1 MKQNNMDK
9 CWDKALIWLLPMII
23 QNSYWQYASLLV
35 WMIITFSHKNR
46 WSIILLNGCVIW
58 QFSCYRFVV
67 KINAK
72 DYLAVKLKEIY
83 PQLGLPN
90 MLVFLCLDWKRE
102 SLLPVCPC
110 SRKIGHYSKYY
121 KSGQSWLLEK
131 LCQKVLRGELAYL
144 FIFECTYF

>member
-1 MKQNNMDK
+1 MAVSFNNL
-9 CWDKALIWLLPMII
+9 A
-23 QNSYWQYASLLV
+23 V
-35 WMIITFSHKNR
+35 TH
-46 WSIILLNGCVIW
+46 
-58 QFSCYRFVV
+58 RFVV

-131 LCQKVLRGELAYL
+131 LCQKVLRGELACL
-144 FIFECTYF
+144 FLDVHIFNDKARWSCRSFKFVYKKIDTLGRIRNFGLFKIWGMN